1 MGGAAVQPGESGELH
16 RQPSSGEMET
26 VLTELVR
33 RLEGNYPFH
42 SPVYAGQMLKPPHEL
57 AWLAHSLTMLI
68 NPNNHALDGGP
79 PTSVMEKEGNSAIRP
94 NVWVHRARAWPS
106 DQFRNHCQ
114 SGSALGGAQ
123 CASGQGDCFFRSG
136 SLHP

>member
-1 MGGAAVQPGESGELH
+1 MNRLALLTQALSSLQSWLNRFPGSDGGAAVQPGESGDADQLH

-57 AWLAHSLTMLI
+57 AWLAHSLTMLDQ
-68 NPNNHALDGGP
+68 PEQP
-79 PTSVMEKEGNSAIRP
+79 RP
-94 NVWVHRARAWPS
+94 
-106 DQFRNHCQ
+106 
-114 SGSALGGAQ
+114 
-123 CASGQGDCFFRSG
+123 
-136 SLHP
+136 